1 MRTNIEL
8 CWRDI
13 ALHSWS
19 IILLSSF
26 GLNQL
31 QSTSRIPLKSKYA
44 WVKESKVQDWI
55 FSLKFRKFL
64 STKFLKWLPLV
75 VEPFEVW
82 LPLIVEPKAVWL
94 PLVVEPFEV
103 WLPLVVEP
111 QAVSGGNRK
120 GFPELLFLPPLE
132 QKEFLGCYLIHTL
145 DGKKLHKIL

>member
-1 MRTNIEL
+1 MSKRTKSSRLDLFTRILEISFKKIP
-8 CWRDI
+8 W
-13 ALHSWS
+13 
-19 IILLSSF
+19 IILLRSF

-31 QSTSRIPLKSKYA
+31 QSISRIPLKSKYA
-44 WVKESKVQDWI
+44 WVKEPKVQDWI
-55 FSLKFRKFL
+55 FSLKFWKFL

-75 VEPFEVW
+75 VEPFE
-82 LPLIVEPKAVWL
+82 VWL

-132 QKEFLGCYLIHTL
+132 QKEFLCGYNVHTL